1 MTETVR
7 RERIRFV
14 GRVQGVGFRMTVRNL
29 ANGRPISGWVRNESD
44 GSVTCVA
51 EGPGR
56 EIHDFLAAIQE
67 VMSGHITSHDRM
79 DEPVG
84 REDLV
89 GFSIKYDPDTGR

>member
-29 ANGRPISGWVRNESD
+29 ANGRPIVGWVRNEPD
-44 GSVTCVA
+44 GSVTCVV

-56 EIHDFLAAIQE
+56 DIHEFLVAIQE
-67 VMSGHITSHDRM
+67 AMSSHITSHDRL
-79 DEPVG
+79 DEPVD
-84 REDLV
+84 REELV
-89 GFSIKYDPDTGR
+89 GFSIKFDPDTGR